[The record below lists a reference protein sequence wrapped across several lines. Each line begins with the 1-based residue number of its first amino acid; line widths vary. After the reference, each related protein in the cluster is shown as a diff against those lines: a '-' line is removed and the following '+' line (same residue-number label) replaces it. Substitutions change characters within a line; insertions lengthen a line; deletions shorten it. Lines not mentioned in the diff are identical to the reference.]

1 MNASR
6 RHLDLTNYACNLQ
19 TPITRVITVQISE
32 AESRVMSVLWE
43 SGAATADEVFQA
55 IGAQEGWQ
63 EPTVKTLLNR
73 LLGKGAVRAEAEG
86 RRYRYHP
93 LLKREDWVLEESQGL
108 LGRLFNGRVAP
119 MVAYFSKHGQLS
131 GRDVAELKRLI
142 DQLESG
148 ERDD

>member
-1 MNASR
+1 M
-6 RHLDLTNYACNLQ
+6 
-19 TPITRVITVQISE
+19 QISE

-43 SGAATADEVFQA
+43 SGSATADEVFKA
-55 IGAQEGWQ
+55 IGSEEGWQ

-93 LLKREDWVLEESQGL
+93 LLKREDWVMEESQGL

-131 GRDVAELKRLI
+131 QKDLADLKRLI
-142 DQLESG
+142 SEL
-148 ERDD
+148 DDGAQDD